1 MTTEQS
7 TAPHATSATPGDA
20 DRPAREYDVPPDAES
35 FDCPY
40 CDVVEPRED
49 LLTLH
54 VGHEH
59 ESQASAEELD
69 DFEKTFERESN
80 DVFIYHLKVIVMV
93 VAIYFVFLF
102 TYSAV
107 A

>member
-7 TAPHATSATPGDA
+7 SSASNTPTSPAET
-20 DRPAREYDVPPDAES
+20 DRPAREYDVPPDADA

-40 CDVVEPRED
+40 CDVIEPRED

-59 ESQASAEELD
+59 ESLASEAELD

-102 TYSAV
+102 AYSAV
-107 A
+107 P